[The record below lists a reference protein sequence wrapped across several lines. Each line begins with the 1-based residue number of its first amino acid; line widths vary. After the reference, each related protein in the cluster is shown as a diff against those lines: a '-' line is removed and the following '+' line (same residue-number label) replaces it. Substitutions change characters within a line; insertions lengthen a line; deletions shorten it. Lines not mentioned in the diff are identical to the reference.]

1 MQETLIPSLGPEDQE
16 DPLEEEMTTHSSILA
31 WEIPWI
37 GEPGGL
43 QSMGSA
49 KSQTLVWD
57 STTATNTNNSH
68 FNENNKSN
76 ELLSSL
82 LGLQTTTF
90 FFFFTI
96 YSGIPVTAW
105 RREWQPTL
113 VLPGEAHGQRS
124 LAGCSP

>member
-1 MQETLIPSLGPEDQE
+1 MQETLILSLGLEDQE

-49 KSQTLVWD
+49 KSQTLLRD
-57 STTATNTNNSH
+57 STTTNTKNSH
-68 FNENNKSN
+68 FNENNKSY

-82 LGLQTTTF
+82 LGLQTTIF
-90 FFFFTI
+90 FFFFFYNLFRNTCYCLEEGMATHSSI
-96 YSGIPVTAW
+96 LAW
-105 RREWQPTL
+105 RSPWTE
-113 VLPGEAHGQRS
+113 EAGR
-124 LAGCSP
+124 L